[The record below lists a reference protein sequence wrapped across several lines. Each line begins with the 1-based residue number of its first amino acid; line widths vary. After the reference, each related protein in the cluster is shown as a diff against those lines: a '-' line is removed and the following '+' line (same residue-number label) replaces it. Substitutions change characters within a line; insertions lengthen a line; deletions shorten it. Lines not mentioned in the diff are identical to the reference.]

1 MEILANWMS
10 NPYVVAGLMYVVLAI
25 AGGLLTEI
33 GPWYK
38 SLKFPSWKPPDWAF
52 GPVWTTIF
60 TLSTVAAGKSWNAA
74 NGDFTRDA
82 ILWVFGLNAV
92 LNVAWSYFYFKLKR
106 PDWAFIEWVGL
117 WLSVLA
123 MVILCFNITPIAGW
137 LVMPYLVWVSA
148 AGLLNFQTA
157 KLNKSRFGPYAR

>member
-1 MEILANWMS
+1 MAMLTDWLG
-10 NPYVVAGLMYVVLAI
+10 NPYVVAGLMYIVLAI

-60 TLSTVAAGKSWNAA
+60 TLSAIAAGQSWNAA
-74 NGDFTRDA
+74 TSDVMRDT
-82 ILWVFGLNAV
+82 ILWTFGVNAV
-92 LNVAWSYFYFKLKR
+92 LNVAWSYLYFKLKR
-106 PDWAFIEWVGL
+106 PDWAFIEWTAL

-123 MVILCFNITPIAGW
+123 MVVVCFNVVTLAGW
-137 LVMPYLVWVSA
+137 LVLPYLVWVSA
-148 AGLLNFQTA
+148 AGLLNWQTVQ
-157 KLNKSRFGPYAR
+157 LNKSRFGSSAA